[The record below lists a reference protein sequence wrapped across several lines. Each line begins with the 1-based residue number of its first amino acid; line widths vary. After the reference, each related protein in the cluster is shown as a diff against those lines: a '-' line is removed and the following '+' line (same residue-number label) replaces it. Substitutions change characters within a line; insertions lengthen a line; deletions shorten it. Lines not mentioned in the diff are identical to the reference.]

1 MPVTVARDPRNP
13 NNTYVHANKTVAA
26 KTLRRS
32 HLFKAEHLG
41 GPVKARQLATR
52 FCAWLNLEIEARG
65 NLAWLRREPVTIPEE
80 ILWPGGGPPPAPPE
94 PRPGGTTFREYAERW
109 LDKLE
114 TRDLSPAT
122 RTNYRSWMRHH
133 FIPLLGDRPIAAIT
147 RPEIVAALGRLKR
160 LDGVPFSLRTLR
172 RSAVIA
178 LQSCFTEAVVEDG
191 VILSHPALRLTRH
204 LPREVEP
211 AEDDGSDGEGD
222 AGELTVDPYKADALR
237 SLLTI
242 AADMGRDWHVLLCT
256 VAGTGLRFAEWSSLR
271 SWDVDPTRKVIHVRR
286 RQVHGRVG
294 RKLKTGRS
302 RRQVEIDDDLAA
314 MLGRHIAERQRGA
327 ALAGRD
333 FSREFLFPAAHRYDR
348 PCPHQTLHARWR
360 RTCRLAAVSYKSP
373 HQLRHTY
380 ATLLFAVGR
389 DLDYVSRQ
397 LGHSSTQITER
408 IYIHYLPTTD
418 REAVNRLAQL
428 TRPSAG
434 PGLRLVPEP
443 RPQPPGRGSR
453 AGGTAP
459 SRYQTPTGERG
470 SSRSPGNGAADA

>member
-1 MPVTVARDPRNP
+1 MPATIARDPRNP
-13 NNTYVHANKTVAA
+13 DNVYVHANKTVAA
-26 KTLRRS
+26 QTLRRS
-32 HLFKAEHLG
+32 HLFKAAHLG
-41 GPVKARQLATR
+41 GPVKARQLASR

-80 ILWPGGGPPPAPPE
+80 VLWPGGEPPAPPAA
-94 PRPGGTTFREYAERW
+94 RPGGATFREYAERW

-122 RTNYRSWMRHH
+122 RTNYRNWMRHH

-160 LDGVPFSLRTLR
+160 LDGLPFSLRTLR
-172 RSAVIA
+172 RSAVIC

-191 VILSHPALRLTRH
+191 VIPSHPALRLTRH
-204 LPREVEP
+204 LPREAAP
-211 AEDDGSDGEGD
+211 AEDDGPEGD
-222 AGELTVDPYKADALR
+222 GDAEELHVDPYDAEALR
-237 SLLTI
+237 RLLAT

-256 VAGTGLRFAEWSSLR
+256 VAGSGLRFAEWSSLR
-271 SWDVDPTRKVIHVRR
+271 SWDVDPARKVIQVRR

-294 RKLKTGRS
+294 RTLKTPRS

-314 MLGRHIAERQRGA
+314 MLAGYIAARQQA
-327 ALAGRD
+327 AAATGRD
-333 FSREFLFPAAHRYDR
+333 FAREFLFPAAQRYDR

-360 RTCRLAAVSYKSP
+360 RTCRLAGVAYKSP

-408 IYIHYLPTTD
+408 IYVHSLPTTD

-428 TRPSAG
+428 TRPVAG
-434 PGLRLVPEP
+434 PGLRLVPA
-443 RPQPPGRGSR
+443 RPPLPPDPESR
-453 AGGTAP
+453 AAGTAL
-459 SRYQTPTGERG
+459 SRYRTPTGGPGSSPPRG
-470 SSRSPGNGAADA
+470 SGAVDA